1 MDIEGKTQYSCY
13 RIAYHIVWVTKYRKR
28 ILSGKIKRSLED
40 ILDEICKQK
49 GWKKLSCKVMPE
61 HIYIFVSA
69 PPQWKPSNIAKLL
82 KGISSRWLLMRYP
95 KLSTYKGRSK
105 LWSPS
110 YYIGTAG
117 NITKDSIKRY
127 IKDCQDA

>member
-1 MDIEGKTQYSCY
+1 
-13 RIAYHIVWVTKYRKR
+13 
-28 ILSGKIKRSLED
+28 
-40 ILDEICKQK
+40 
-49 GWKKLSCKVMPE
+49 MPE
-61 HIYIFVSA
+61 YIHIFLST

-82 KGISSRWLLMRYP
+82 KGISSRWLLIEYP

-117 NITKDSIKRY
+117 NITAQTIKKY
-127 IKDCQDA
+127 IEECQNA